1 MTKPTGR
8 PVGRPPAPPTAVVSS
23 RVPVDLRREIW
34 EIAETEGVPPHA
46 VIREMLAAGVKRRRK
61 RPAAASR
68 PST

>member
-23 RVPVDLRREIW
+23 RVPGDLRREIW
-34 EIAETEGVPPHA
+34 EVAETDGVPPHA
-46 VIREMLAAGVKRRRK
+46 GIREMLIAGVKRRRK
-61 RPAAASR
+61 NPVAEPR